1 MGGALAVFHGR
12 FGRASICEFDRPFNL
27 HAHREGHL
35 LFYVSGAPAC
45 AEVAGKP
52 YRLDDDG
59 VIAISPW
66 EPHRFLPS
74 EGEGGTTIFV
84 LYVNGEWFSPDM
96 ERDRGL
102 RFGRTFFERTPGIDL
117 LIRQTLSVFGG
128 GASLPALDG
137 ELRRLIQA
145 CHEESW
151 RRLTLAGPNGSTW
164 AVNDFRVRKSIRL
177 MSERPCAELELD
189 DIARNSGLSRPHF
202 YKLFREQTG
211 VTPHIYLKTLL
222 TERAL
227 NTLVETDTPI
237 ADIGFDLGFSSQSG
251 FTRFFAS
258 NVGVPPTDYRR
269 VVQVLQS

>member
-1 MGGALAVFHGR
+1 MSGALAVFHGR
-12 FGRASICEFDRPFNL
+12 FGRASICDFNRPFNL

-35 LFYVSGAPAC
+35 IFYVRGAPAC
-45 AEVAGKP
+45 VEVAGRD
-52 YRLDDDG
+52 YRLDEDE

-74 EGEGGTTIFV
+74 YGEGGSILLV
-84 LYVNGEWFSPDM
+84 LYVNGEWFAPDM

-102 RFGRTFFERTPGIDL
+102 RFGRTAFGRTPAIDL
-117 LIRQTLSVFGG
+117 LIRQTLSVFADGS
-128 GASLPALDG
+128 SLPSLDS

-151 RRLTLAGPNGSTW
+151 RSLTKAGPNGSNW
-164 AVNDFRVRKSIRL
+164 AVSDFRVRKSIRL
-177 MSERPCAELELD
+177 MSERPCAELDLD
-189 DIARNSGLSRPHF
+189 GVARNSGLSRPHF

-211 VTPHIYLKTLL
+211 VTPHLYLKTLL
-222 TERAL
+222 MEKAL
-227 NTLVETDTPI
+227 DRLVESCSPI

-269 VVQVLQS
+269 AAHVLQS